1 MWFYP
6 SSNSFQ
12 INRSVVYNYLENTW
26 TTMSLARTSYAD
38 ADVFDLPYATKYNST
53 MLPTFP
59 TINGVTNLNGASTYY
74 EHETG
79 VNDISLETNGTA
91 VTVAI
96 PAYIESG
103 DFDLDIEGDG
113 QYLMKINRFIPDF
126 KILTGNAK
134 VTLLLRDYPSQTQ
147 NSQMLGPY
155 TVTSSTT
162 KIDTRARNRLMSIKV
177 ENESTDENWR
187 YGLFRVDIQPDGRR

>member
-1 MWFYP
+1 
-6 SSNSFQ
+6 
-12 INRSVVYNYLENTW
+12 
-26 TTMSLARTSYAD
+26 MSLARSSYAD

-53 MLPTFP
+53 MVPTFP

-162 KIDTRARNRLMSIKV
+162 KIDTRARNRLMSIKI